1 MTISYEKL
9 LELARLDDEVAH
21 SSELLLRSL
30 KRKLLSELEVERAEA
45 ERRLVVVDGGIGEL
59 EEESSELSAESELI
73 SKKLSELETAEQK
86 GLGISHRNVEVL
98 AHEIEVLH
106 VRAEEIE
113 LRQLEIMESFED
125 LSAKKDE
132 IDGEL
137 AELDTVFQRTKQEYD
152 TEVLDSHDLVDG
164 LEKQRSDLVKEL
176 PSEFLP
182 IYERLR
188 SAKLGRAFA
197 YVVKG
202 VCLGCRVKVS
212 PLELTRLKQ
221 SKEFAPEML
230 PRCQECDR
238 IMLLP

>member
-21 SSELLLRSL
+21 SAELLLRSP
-30 KRKLLSELEVERAEA
+30 KRKLLSELEVERSES
-45 ERRLVVVDGGIGEL
+45 ERRLKVVDGGIGEL
-59 EEESSELSAESELI
+59 EEESSELSSESELI
-73 SKKLSELETAEQK
+73 SKKLSELESAEKK

-106 VRAEEIE
+106 NRAEEIE

-125 LSAKKDE
+125 LSAKKE
-132 IDGEL
+132 ELESEL
-137 AELDTVFQRTKQEYD
+137 AELDSVFQNTKEEHD
-152 TEVLDSHDLVDG
+152 SEVIGSRSLVEG
-164 LEKQRSDLVKEL
+164 LEKERSDLVREL
-176 PSEFLP
+176 PDEFLP
-182 IYERLR
+182 IYNKLR
-188 SAKLGRAFA
+188 NAKLGRAFA
-197 YVVKG
+197 YVIKG

-221 SKEFAPEML
+221 SKDLPPEML